1 MSLRGQSPKQSQLTA
16 KLEIATLTSFAR
28 NDILVIEIMPL
39 ITLFSAPKPFT
50 DPHIAMIQRNAI
62 KSWTLLPDVEVILL
76 GEETG
81 LAEAARELGVK
92 HLPNV
97 ERNESGTPLISS
109 MFQLA
114 RENSNSD
121 LLCIINTDMILMPD
135 FLEAART
142 IFHGGRVAEGVHL
155 HSTQVQV
162 SRPQRD
168 IRNFVLLSQ
177 RWDLDITQP
186 IEFTEGWQD
195 RLRSTVHHQGSLHRP
210 AGSDFFVFPL
220 SSDIDVPAFAIGR
233 AGWDNWM
240 IYKARKEGWP
250 VIDCTP
256 SMTIVHQ
263 NHDYGHLPD
272 GKPHYEHP
280 DTNENIRLAG
290 GQANIRYTILDST
303 HQLAEGGRLFRP
315 KMTSL
320 RFTRKLELFLRAI
333 FFFLPDDAIENIAR
347 PKRWKKR
354 IKKMFR

>member
-1 MSLRGQSPKQSQLTA
+1 M
-16 KLEIATLTSFAR
+16 TL
-28 NDILVIEIMPL
+28 L
-39 ITLFSAPKPFT
+39 TLFSAPKPFA
-50 DPHIAMIQRNAI
+50 DYHIAMIQRNAI
-62 KSWTLLPDVEVILL
+62 KSWTLLPDVEIILL

-81 LAEAARELGVK
+81 LAEATKELGVK

-97 ERNESGTPLISS
+97 ARNESGTPLISS

-135 FLEAART
+135 FVEAAKQA
-142 IFHGGRVAEGVHL
+142 IKL
-155 HSTQVQV
+155 K
-162 SRPQRD
+162 D
-168 IRNFVLLSQ
+168 KFVLLSQ
-177 RWDLDITQP
+177 RWDYDISQP
-186 IEFTEGWQD
+186 IEFTKGWEEK
-195 RLRSTVHHQGSLHRP
+195 LRNTVYASGSLHRP
-210 AGSDFFVFPL
+210 AGSDFFLFPL
-220 SSDIDVPAFAIGR
+220 STFHEVPNFTIGR

-240 IYKARKEGWP
+240 IYKARKGGWT

-256 SMTIVHQ
+256 SIMIVHQ

-303 HQLAEGGRLFRP
+303 HQLVDGKLTRP

-320 RFTRKLELFLRAI
+320 RFTRKFELFLRAI
-333 FFFLPDDAIENIAR
+333 FFFLPENMIENIAR

-354 IKKMFR
+354 FQKLFK